1 MKQSDWRLETFPIGK
16 SLNVVGSWL
25 SVKCYACRKKLVQFC
40 CLTHTSIEDSSERN
54 VSGSLFSKN
63 AKGMQ
68 RCFVP
73 PFKGVLKRNSVFKD
87 GS

>member
-1 MKQSDWRLETFPIGK
+1 MLRLSKE
-16 SLNVVGSWL
+16 
-25 SVKCYACRKKLVQFC
+25 ACTILPSNTRV
-40 CLTHTSIEDSSERN
+40 EDSSERN